1 MTDGSPSMN
10 GAQAL
15 VAALTDSGVDVCF
28 ANPGTSE
35 MHFVAALDTNPGM
48 RCVLGL
54 FEGVVTGAADGYARM
69 TGRPA
74 ATLLHLGPGLA
85 NGLANVHNAKKA
97 RSPMV
102 NVIGEHATYHRRF
115 DAPLSADVEGVAA
128 PMSHWVRT
136 AESADEVA
144 ALGAEAIEASLHA
157 PGQIASLILP
167 ADTAW
172 NPTTATAVADP
183 SRVPAPGAPDA
194 AALESAAAAI
204 ASGAACTL
212 YLGGAITE
220 SRADM
225 ASRLSEATGTKV
237 FASTWAPRQENGA
250 GRSPMARLQYFGEMA
265 AQQLEGTEHLIVIGG
280 DPPITFFAYPDKPN
294 ELTPDG
300 AVVHR
305 VCDIT
310 DDIDAALTDLVEA
323 TGASDAAPRTLELD
337 RPPLP
342 DGGTLDPAAVGRALA
357 HLMPEHAIV
366 VNEAG
371 TSGGGYQ
378 GALRGTPP
386 FSLLALTGGS
396 IGYGLPAATGAA
408 IACPDR
414 RVFAMQA
421 DGAGMYTLQ
430 ALWTQAREGLDVTTV
445 LFNNGTYAILQYE
458 FERVGAHAPGPKA
471 MSMLDLTNPALDW
484 VSLATG
490 MGVPARRATTTT
502 EFNAALAESIA
513 TPGPMLIEAIV

>member
-1 MTDGSPSMN
+1 MTDQMN

-15 VAALTDSGVDVCF
+15 VKALTDSGVDVCF

-35 MHFVAALDTNPGM
+35 MHFVAALDTNPRM

-69 TGRPA
+69 AGKPA

-102 NVIGEHATYHRRF
+102 NIVGEHATYHRRF
-115 DAPLSADVEGVAA
+115 DAPLSSDVAGVAE

-144 ALGAEAIEASLHA
+144 AMGAAAVEASLVA
-157 PGQIASLILP
+157 PGQIATLILP

-172 NPTTATAVADP
+172 NPTGVTAVADLG
-183 SRVPAPGAPDA
+183 RVPAPDAPDSSA
-194 AALESAAAAI
+194 IESAAAAI
-204 ASGAACTL
+204 ASGARCTL

-220 SRADM
+220 ERA
-225 ASRLSEATGTKV
+225 RLAGQLTAGTGTKV
-237 FASTWAPRQENGA
+237 FASTWAPRQESGA
-250 GRSPMARLQYFGEMA
+250 GRTPVARLQYFGELA

-280 DPPITFFAYPDKPN
+280 QPPITFFAYPDKPN
-294 ELTPDG
+294 VLTPEG
-300 AVVHR
+300 ATVHQI
-305 VCDIT
+305 CDIT
-310 DDIDAALTDLVEA
+310 DDIDAALAGLVEA
-323 TGASDAAPRTLELD
+323 AGAATAAPRVLELD
-337 RPPLP
+337 RPSLP
-342 DGGTLDPAAVGRALA
+342 EGDLDAVAVGRAVA
-357 HLMPEHAIV
+357 HHMPENAVV

-371 TSGGGYQ
+371 TAGGGYQ
-378 GALRGTPP
+378 GALRGTPA

-408 IACPDR
+408 VACPDR
-414 RVFAMQA
+414 HVFAMQA
-421 DGAGMYTLQ
+421 DGAGMYTVQ
-430 ALWTQAREGLDVTTV
+430 ALWTQVREGLDVTNII
-445 LFNNGTYAILQYE
+445 FNNGKYAILQLE
-458 FERVGAHAPGPKA
+458 FDRVGAHSPGPKA
-471 MSMLDLTNPALDW
+471 MSMLDLSNPALDW

-490 MGVPARRATTTT
+490 MGMPGTRATTAT
-502 EFNAALAESIA
+502 EFNAAIAESVA
-513 TPGPMLIEAIV
+513 TPGPSLIEAVI

>member
-1 MTDGSPSMN
+1 MADRAMN

-35 MHFVAALDTNPGM
+35 MHFVAALDTNPEM

-69 TGRPA
+69 AGRPA

-85 NGLANVHNAKKA
+85 NGLANIHNAKKA

-102 NVIGEHATYHRRF
+102 NVIGDHATYHQRF

-128 PMSHWVRT
+128 PMSHWVRSAQT
-136 AESADEVA
+136 ADEVA
-144 ALGAEAIEASLHA
+144 ALGAEAVEASLHA

-172 NPTTATAVADP
+172 NPTTVTAAADP
-183 SRVPAPGAPDA
+183 ARIPSPGPPDQA
-194 AALESAAAAI
+194 SLASAAKAI
-204 ASGAACTL
+204 ASGARCTL
-212 YLGGAITE
+212 YLGGEITAE
-220 SRADM
+220 RAAL
-225 ASRLSEATGTKV
+225 ASQLAEATGTRV
-237 FASTWAPRQENGA
+237 LASTWAPRQEIGA
-250 GRSPMARLQYFGEMA
+250 GRSPMARLQYFGELA
-265 AQQLEGTEHLIVIGG
+265 AQQLDGTEHLIVIGG
-280 DPPITFFAYPDKPN
+280 TPPITFFAYPDKPN

-300 AVVHR
+300 AIVHQ

-310 DDIDAALTDLVEA
+310 DDIDAALAALVDM
-323 TGASDAAPRTLELD
+323 TGASEVGPRVLELD
-337 RPPLP
+337 RPSLP
-342 DGGTLDPAAVGRALA
+342 EAGPLDPASVGRALA

-430 ALWTQAREGLDVTTV
+430 SLWTHAREGLDVTTV
-445 LFNNGTYAILQYE
+445 LFNNGKYAILQYE
-458 FERVGAHAPGPKA
+458 FDRVGAHDPGPKA

-484 VSLATG
+484 VSLAAG
-490 MGVPARRATTTT
+490 MGVPARRATTTV
-502 EFNAALAESIA
+502 EFNEALAESVA
-513 TPGPMLIEAIV
+513 TPGPMLIEAMV